1 MTPEEGDVG
10 RPRMKFLLDGRS
22 ERQPARQGCRK
33 GGEGTG
39 ATSSASTSAPN
50 GSPRLRLTDD
60 AGEVALNLLLPALGA
75 LGEASQERDG
85 TALRETADD
94 NPLRVEIKR
103 VLGDE
108 RLDRI
113 GRRDETLAVLVGR
126 VRQLVERR
134 EVEPAL

>member
-1 MTPEEGDVG
+1 M
-10 RPRMKFLLDGRS
+10 
-22 ERQPARQGCRK
+22 
-33 GGEGTG
+33 
-39 ATSSASTSAPN
+39 SSASRSAPN

-60 AGEVALNLLLPALGA
+60 AGEVALNLLFPALGA
-75 LGEASQERDG
+75 LGEASQERDR

>member
-1 MTPEEGDVG
+1 
-10 RPRMKFLLDGRS
+10 
-22 ERQPARQGCRK
+22 
-33 GGEGTG
+33 
-39 ATSSASTSAPN
+39 
-50 GSPRLRLTDD
+50 
-60 AGEVALNLLLPALGA
+60 
-75 LGEASQERDG
+75 
-85 TALRETADD
+85 LRETADD